1 MTLSALIHWAGAQI
15 FRAFDKN
22 KVVLG
27 FLVIQL
33 VWYILKQ
40 LFTSVSVASGGYLPL
55 LRPIIVKKLN
65 KSDLLCSSFQLCC
78 TEF

>member
-15 FRAFDKN
+15 VRAFDKN

-27 FLVIQL
+27 FLVNKL

-55 LRPIIVKKLN
+55 LRRIIVKKIEQIR
-65 KSDLLCSSFQLCC
+65 FVVQ
-78 TEF
+78 

>member
-40 LFTSVSVASGGYLPL
+40 LFTLVSVKVMDIHWPC
-55 LRPIIVKKLN
+55 RFVVR
-65 KSDLLCSSFQLCC
+65 
-78 TEF
+78 